1 MASFTPDVVNPS
13 RDLSGSRVGGSSTA
27 GAIGGALSGLADI
40 LDVGLKASAEDKKDK
55 AIEGLGKAL
64 YPEVQDFAGQSKIPD
79 LLGESTDPEKDAATN
94 SPTYQ
99 AAAADISKPSQAY
112 KQGRISR
119 EEFLARTSAIVQ
131 RAVNENP
138 RFADEIRKHA
148 QNVLG
153 LNPTSA
159 QVDLQMEDQKAAK
172 VLVDKGRETHYSYAV
187 AHGIVYVN
195 PDGSPDVDKTVR
207 AGRELIA
214 ADEKR
219 KNDVEAIDYQIK
231 KGQLAAQDAAA
242 QMATV
247 TLENARLEGDL
258 KRAELTKAKAAPT
271 LTAEQAEAARGA
283 AHANYTDQVF
293 GEHFKSWGENFPS
306 WLEKIQA
313 TGAKGPEL
321 DRQVTA
327 ALNSSKA
334 IFMSKMNQTYTGLNV
349 STRQSLQTYAESLW
363 KPYEEALAGGTSV
376 LAARLRQ
383 AQVLEKNA
391 VIGAHE
397 SLPTAMFLHDALG
410 MATDPFINLGLSTNT
425 DLAQRLTSEVAGWSN
440 PASGQPKARDT
451 AQAVGNLATGA
462 NPRALAQQ
470 PNNNGK
476 SAVILGAITSL
487 KHYEAAPNNLGPT
500 ELRAWGNL
508 TQGLITEAISN
519 PSPDTA
525 QRASAWAQS
534 PAALRIFDRYA
545 ADPNFDAG
553 TVGRGMLQINSDNLR
568 LNIPLLREGSA
579 VLSGPATV
587 RKMLEQNDRGVGGST
602 NVTYNA
608 YYNPESGHIEI
619 TGKGLTERDNQFN
632 LSTGQTGTPSSVSD
646 ANLSKAI
653 PKEFRDRVQSMN
665 RSLDAM
671 VHVQEFGGD
680 NVKALKP
687 EQFKFFVAT
696 GFGLEQKPGTSKP
709 QMPGDEAKS
718 QTIKFRK
725 AGTIPT
731 YESDAA
737 IEAKGGG
744 GLVTAGNLDRSGA
757 KEWSTIGVA
766 EDGLNLT
773 IVVPGTGSPEKLLE
787 QYKKT
792 HQSYGKFESG
802 NAATAYM
809 NGK

>member
-1 MASFTPDVVNPS
+1 MASFVPDLTSPS
-13 RDLSGSRVGGSSTA
+13 RDLSGSTVGRTSIA
-27 GAIGGALSGLADI
+27 GAIGGALSGIADI
-40 LDVGLKASAEDKKDK
+40 ADVALKASSEDRKDK
-55 AIEGLGKAL
+55 AIEGLSKSL
-64 YPEVQDFAGQSKIPD
+64 YPEVQDFAGQSRIPD
-79 LLGESTDPEKDAATN
+79 LLGEASDPEKEAAAN

-99 AAAADISKPSQAY
+99 AAASDISKPSQAY

-148 QNVLG
+148 QAVLG

-172 VLVDKGRETHYSYAV
+172 ALIDKGRETNFTYAV
-187 AHGIVYVN
+187 GHGIAYVN

-219 KNDVEAIDYQIK
+219 KNDLEGIEDQIK

-242 QMATV
+242 QMAPV
-247 TLENARLEGDL
+247 TLENARLEG
-258 KRAELTKAKAAPT
+258 KVKEAELAKLRSAPT
-271 LTAEQAEAARGA
+271 LTAEQAEQARGA

-293 GEHFKSWGENFPS
+293 GEHFESWQSNFPS

-334 IFMSKMNQTYTGLNV
+334 IFMSKMNGTYTGLNV
-349 STRQSLQTYAESLW
+349 GTRQSLQTYAESLW

-383 AQVLEKNA
+383 AQVLKQNN

-397 SLPTAMFLHDALG
+397 ALPTATFLNDALG
-410 MATDPFINLGLSTNT
+410 TGADPFINLGLSTNT
-425 DLAQRLTSEVAGWSN
+425 GLAQRLTSEVAGWSN
-440 PASGQPKARDT
+440 PASGQPAAKDT
-451 AQAVGNLATGA
+451 ARAVGGLANGT
-462 NPRALAQQ
+462 NPQALAQQ

-487 KHYEAAPNNLGPT
+487 KHYENAPNNLGPT

-553 TVGRGMLQINSDNLR
+553 TVGRGMLQINSDNIK
-568 LNIPLLREGSA
+568 LNAPLLHEAAGTYS
-579 VLSGPATV
+579 VPVTT
-587 RKMLEQNDRGVGGST
+587 QNALTSTGGST
-602 NVTYNA
+602 NVRYNA
-608 YYNPESGHIEI
+608 YYNPESGRIEI
-619 TGKGLTERDNQFN
+619 SMAGTKQGDTSFN
-632 LSTGQTGTPSSVSD
+632 LSTGSVGTSSPVPDAAVS
-646 ANLSKAI
+646 KVV
-653 PKEFRDRVQSMN
+653 PKEFRDRVASMN

-687 EQFKFFVAT
+687 EQFKFFVAN
-696 GFGLEQKPGTSKP
+696 GFGLQQKPGTQKP
-709 QMPGDEAKS
+709 QMPGDEAKPN
-718 QTIKFRK
+718 QIKFRK
-725 AGTIPT
+725 KGDIPT
-731 YESDAA
+731 YQTDAEIES
-737 IEAKGGG
+737 KGGG

-757 KEWSTIGVA
+757 AKWVSLGIA

-773 IVVPGTGSPEKLLE
+773 VVVPDMGSTEKSFE
-787 QYKKT
+787 NYKKT
-792 HQSYGKFESG
+792 HQNYGKFESG
-802 NAATAYM
+802 NAAQSYM